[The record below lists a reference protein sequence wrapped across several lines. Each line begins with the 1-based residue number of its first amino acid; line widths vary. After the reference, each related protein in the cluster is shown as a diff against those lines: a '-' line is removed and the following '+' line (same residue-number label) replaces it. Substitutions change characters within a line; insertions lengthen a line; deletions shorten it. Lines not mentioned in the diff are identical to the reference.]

1 MTESN
6 LRAFGLATRRVP
18 SDEFTAGVFARLE
31 LDRYMLAPS
40 ALGDVY
46 VAWTASGVS
55 AVRLAG
61 DDGAFESWY
70 RERMRRSVVPAV
82 EEDSIAAAA
91 RAKLGGTDVP
101 VRVDLRV
108 CSAFEQRVLRKAAE
122 ISPGNARPYGW
133 VAREVGAPD
142 ATRAVGNALGRNPVP
157 LLIPCHRV
165 IRTNNAVGGYAFG
178 SDRKRALL
186 EGEGLDFDAIARV
199 TRRGFRYVACGD
211 GSFCLPTCGD
221 VATHIDEPGY
231 TGLHSLEEVHRHGLV
246 PCESC
251 RPIAA

>member
-1 MTESN
+1 MTESK
-6 LRAFGLATRRVP
+6 LRAFGLATRRIVP
-18 SDEFTAGVFARLE
+18 DEFTANVFARCE
-31 LDRYMLAPS
+31 LDRYMLAAS

-46 VAWTASGVS
+46 VAWTADGIS
-55 AVRLAG
+55 AVRRAG
-61 DDGAFESWY
+61 EAAAFEGWY
-70 RERMRRSVVPAV
+70 RERMRRPVVPAV
-82 EEDSIAAAA
+82 EEDPISAAA
-91 RAKLGGTDVP
+91 RAKLAGQDVP
-101 VRVDLRV
+101 VRVDLRA
-108 CSAFEQRVLRKAAE
+108 CSPFEQRVLRKAAE
-122 ISPGNARPYGW
+122 IMPGNARPYGW

-178 SDRKRALL
+178 SELKRALL

-231 TGLHSLEEVHRHGLV
+231 TGLHSLDEVHRHGLV
-246 PCESC
+246 PCETC